1 MRQFNFF
8 LSAQATARLCQ
19 NRAFSSLISNSNS
32 WHSVAKNV
40 PKTYASQAKKLAR
53 SLEEKFIIA
62 EDGTV
67 INAKNGIKTT
77 VRADDLMSF
86 YVTKKKTKL
95 TPANLTD
102 ILEEMKTLQVSPLNA
117 HSKKVYEEAREIT
130 EKSSPA
136 EPERVKTNTSAS
148 QEATDEIVES
158 SQPSI
163 TVVDGL
169 KEVVKEREKP
179 KRLYYEA
186 VTANDLTDLQQQT
199 NSQSQEVEISP
210 LTKVDVEVENVSTK
224 LKLEKTSE
232 KSLDA
237 GSSQARVEVEETEDK
252 ERSDSSSAEKE
263 EIIKTEIIQPQVEP
277 SKETAPP
284 KNSELE
290 DVKTPVKS
298 EEPVNNVE
306 LLKSEPVMRTTSK
319 AVDDIS
325 QLKKKKGD
333 HLDQPGPDSSPP
345 AAMLSKKS
353 TSEISDVLLY
363 CLVGLSITLGIY
375 LFKTRDTNGTSAKEI
390 RPIPPQDD
398 GKDNSGD
405 LKTNQI
411 VPETKDDVQ
420 EQEKVHSA
428 DSSHGETKICVELQ
442 PLEVNCIELT
452 GTFCLPFILGK
463 TSNSPD

>member
-19 NRAFSSLISNSNS
+19 NRAYSSLISNSSS
-32 WHSVAKNV
+32 WHFVAKNV

-186 VTANDLTDLQQQT
+186 VTANDLTDLHQPT
-199 NSQSQEVEISP
+199 NSQSQEFDTSP

-224 LKLEKTSE
+224 LELEKTSE

-237 GSSQARVEVEETEDK
+237 GSSQARVVVEETDDK
-252 ERSDSSSAEKE
+252 ERSDSASAEKE

-284 KNSELE
+284 INSELE
-290 DVKTPVKS
+290 D
-298 EEPVNNVE
+298 VE

-325 QLKKKKGD
+325 QLKKKKSD
-333 HLDQPGPDSSPP
+333 HSDQSGSDSPPP

-353 TSEISDVLLY
+353 PSETSDVLLY

-390 RPIPPQDD
+390 RSIPPQDD

-428 DSSHGETKICVELQ
+428 DSSHGQTKICVEHQ
-442 PLEVNCIELT
+442 HLEVNCIELT
-452 GTFCLPFILGK
+452 RTFCFIFIYILGK